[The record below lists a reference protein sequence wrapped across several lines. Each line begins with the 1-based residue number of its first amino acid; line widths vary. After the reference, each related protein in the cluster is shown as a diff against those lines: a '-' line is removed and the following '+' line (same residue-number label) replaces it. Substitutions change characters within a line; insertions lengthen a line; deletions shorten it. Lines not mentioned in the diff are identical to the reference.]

1 MTEDRESRDR
11 PPGDS
16 GPDSGRRPDDRGQRP
31 DDRGQRP
38 DDRGQRRG
46 GFRRRRPMPVSP
58 FRDNRVDGVEIDLTI
73 DYKNVELLRRCL
85 NQAAKILPRRMT
97 TLNAKRQ
104 RRLAKELKRARYLAL
119 IPYVNKG
126 NR

>member
-1 MTEDRESRDR
+1 MSEDRERRDG

-16 GPDSGRRPDDRGQRP
+16 GSGDSGQDSGR
-31 DDRGQRP
+31 RP

-58 FRDNRVDGVEIDLTI
+58 FRDNRVDGVEIDLSI

-104 RRLAKELKRARYLAL
+104 RRLAKELKRARFLAL

>member
-1 MTEDRESRDR
+1 
-11 PPGDS
+11 
-16 GPDSGRRPDDRGQRP
+16 
-31 DDRGQRP
+31 
-38 DDRGQRRG
+38 
-46 GFRRRRPMPVSP
+46 MPVSP

-73 DYKNVELLRRCL
+73 DYKNVELLQRCL
-85 NQAAKILPRRMT
+85 NQAAKILPRRLT